1 LGKIP
6 KKYSKAVEYRIP
18 IRYSNYIRRQQRRQ
32 GNEQM
37 SNNEIN
43 NATIQDLPKMVAFLI
58 SKGWAVDETTTLE
71 GAKQMLQ
78 FQSFLDGTL

>member
-1 LGKIP
+1 
-6 KKYSKAVEYRIP
+6 
-18 IRYSNYIRRQQRRQ
+18 
-32 GNEQM
+32 M